1 MIDIIIRNGEVVDPS
16 RNHQA
21 AEEVWIS
28 RGKIVDS
35 RREESQDGE
44 TVIDATDCLVLP
56 GLIDFHAHV
65 FPGGT
70 EMGVPAD
77 ATFLPQG
84 ITTVVDGGSAGSAN
98 YEAFFHQVI
107 MRNQVR
113 ILSLLNVSTAG
124 LATTRYPENVDP
136 KYFNRP
142 GIEDLFH
149 RFGNYILGLKLR
161 QSTEIVGELGIQPVQ
176 RVLEIADSI
185 GCRIV
190 VHMTNPPCSPD
201 EIARLLR
208 KDDVFCHVFYG
219 TGQTIVD
226 RGGKILEGVIAAREK
241 GVIFDAANGKNHF
254 SFQTAKVGFENDFL
268 PDVISSDLTAMTL
281 FGNHVFSLPF
291 VLSKYLSMGMPLR
304 QTIAACTSTPAL
316 WMGLSGKIGTLAPGA
331 EADVSIFRLVNRSSR
346 FIDSGGTEFVGRQLL
361 VPQVT
366 ILGGKIV
373 HAHLDFSQN
382 ITRR

>member
-1 MIDIIIRNGEVVDPS
+1 MIDIIIRNGEVVDPE
-16 RNHQA
+16 RNHQVVGD
-21 AEEVWIS
+21 VWIS
-28 RGKIVDS
+28 RGKIIDP
-35 RREESQDGE
+35 RGGESPGTQ

-77 ATFLPQG
+77 PVFLPQG
-84 ITTVVDGGSAGSAN
+84 ITTVVDGGSAGYAN
-98 YEAFFHQVI
+98 YEAFFHEVI
-107 MRNQVR
+107 LKNKIR
-113 ILSLLNVSTAG
+113 ILSLLNVSATG
-124 LATTRYPENVDP
+124 LTTTRYPENVDP
-136 KYFNRP
+136 QYFNLS

-149 RFGNYILGLKLR
+149 RFGNYILGLKVR
-161 QSTEIVGELGIQPVQ
+161 QSAEIVGELGIKPVQ
-176 RVLEIADSI
+176 GALEIAAST
-185 GCRIV
+185 GCRVV

-208 KDDVFCHVFYG
+208 KGDVFCHVYYG

-226 RGGKILEGVIAAREK
+226 RRGRILEGVIEAREN

-254 SFQTAKVGFENDFL
+254 SFQTAKAGFENNFF

-291 VLSKYLSMGMPLR
+291 VLSKYLSLGMPLKE
-304 QTIAACTSTPAL
+304 TIAACTSTPAR
-316 WMGLSGKIGTLAPGA
+316 WMGLNGEIGTLAPGA
-331 EADVSIFRLVNRSSR
+331 GADVSIFRLVNRRSR
-346 FIDSGGTEFVGRQLL
+346 FIDSGGTEFVGGKLL

-366 ILGGKIV
+366 VLGGKIV
-373 HAHLDFSQN
+373 YAQLDFGQN
-382 ITRR
+382 ITRL